1 MLLIALRGTLL
12 LLLVLAFFLPPT
24 GSQPPLD
31 APVVELPTFP
41 ASADQEPSF
50 PEPLF
55 LGEPPELLVRRSTA
69 PPTAR
74 ELNAFSALAARSP
87 LLAAL
92 PASAPQLE
100 LEAPAAPRTERAT
113 ALRFAAAGL
122 EGDSVR
128 VRLSDETGGLDSVQV
143 AVSGGQ
149 MAGALRI
156 RPARPGWQ
164 EWTIQAGGRRA
175 TTGAWVAPA
184 VAPRVLIA
192 AGPPN
197 WESRWVT
204 RALEGFGAELTVAQ
218 PLGRGLA
225 LDAERRELPTS
236 TTALDEY
243 DAVVVLDG
251 ADPTPA
257 QRAALDEYAARGG
270 GVLLVGGG
278 EGSGGEIAADRIRWS
293 LPPELAPLP
302 PASLRAAIAPLPDLP
317 VSARVAA
324 AEDDRPLLAL
334 QPYGRGRIAHV
345 AISESWRWPMEAGAS
360 AEHREFWHS
369 LVEWLS
375 EGRTERFALELSE
388 TISSV
393 GEPVTIQIFSADP
406 VQEDGGDVPAIPPLL
421 LTPPDGAVE
430 PLPATP
436 DPERPGVWRAAFVPA
451 KAGVYELRLEGMEA
465 GAGFRAAAD
474 PLPARD
480 PWARLALL
488 AAESGGAALPPDS
501 LDPVLRRWAAE
512 TEAPAK
518 SFPWRVVL
526 FGAVV
531 AVAATE
537 WGMRRWREFA

>member
-12 LLLVLAFFLPPT
+12 LLLLLAFFLPSV
-24 GSQPPLD
+24 GDQPP
-31 APVVELPTFP
+31 PPGSVIELPTF
-41 ASADQEPSF
+41 ASSGEREASF
-50 PEPLF
+50 PESLF
-55 LGEPPELLVRRSTA
+55 LGEPPKLLVRRSTS

-74 ELNAFSALAARSP
+74 ELNALAALATRSP
-87 LLAAL
+87 LIAAL
-92 PASAPQLE
+92 PASTPQLE
-100 LEAPAAPRTERAT
+100 LEAPAAPRAERAT
-113 ALRFAAAGL
+113 ILRFAAMGL
-122 EGDSVR
+122 ESDSLR
-128 VRLSDETGGLDSVQV
+128 VRLSDGTGVLDSVQV
-143 AVSGGQ
+143 AVSGGG

-184 VAPRVLIA
+184 AAPRVLVA

-204 RALEGFGAELTVAQ
+204 RALEGSGAELTVAQ

-236 TTALDEY
+236 PTALDEY
-243 DAVVVLDG
+243 DAIVVLG
-251 ADPTPA
+251 GTNPTPA

-270 GVLLVGGG
+270 GVMWVGGG
-278 EGSGGEIAADRIRWS
+278 EGGGGEIAADRIHWS
-293 LPPELAPLP
+293 LPPELVSLP
-302 PASLRAAIAPLPDLP
+302 PASLRTAVAPLPDLP
-317 VSARVAA
+317 VSAQVAA
-324 AEDDRPLLAL
+324 AGDDQPLLAL
-334 QPYGRGRIAHV
+334 QPYGRGRIARL

-360 AEHREFWHS
+360 AEHREFWRS
-369 LVEWLS
+369 LAEWLS
-375 EGRTERFALELSE
+375 ATRTEPFALELSE
-388 TISSV
+388 SLGSV

-406 VQEDGGDVPAIPPLL
+406 VQEDREDALAVPALL

-451 KAGVYELRLEGMEA
+451 MRGVYELRLEGMEA
-465 GAGFRAAAD
+465 RAGFRAAAG

-488 AAESGGAALPPDS
+488 AAESDGAALPPDS

-512 TEAPAK
+512 TPTG
-518 SFPWRVVL
+518 SFPWRVAL
-526 FGAVV
+526 FGTVLL
-531 AVAATE
+531 VAAAD
-537 WGMRRWREFA
+537 WGIRRLTNHV